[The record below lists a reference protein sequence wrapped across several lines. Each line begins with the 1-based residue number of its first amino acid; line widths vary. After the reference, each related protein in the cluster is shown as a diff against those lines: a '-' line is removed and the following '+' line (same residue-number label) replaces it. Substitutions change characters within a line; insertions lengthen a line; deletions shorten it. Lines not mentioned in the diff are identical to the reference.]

1 MTRDGSTLPDWI
13 PDGAR
18 SIYSYTEPFSDQ
30 RREWAMQALFHAQ
43 GLADLF
49 GHLGKLWLSEN
60 EWSYLVGC
68 IVNAVE
74 CTPEGGAATR
84 DRPDDKVLIRDKQT
98 RADALLS
105 QLAAK
110 ARGLADLLDELD
122 ELRATVPGETYSS
135 LALIESAL
143 SRNAAAAVFERFR
156 RELSSY
162 QIHGFPGPTELL
174 RVLAASAD
182 AHPPAAEVFSDD
194 PWLSSQK
201 SSWRDFMR
209 IMARCISDIYTMY
222 QVRIVLEE
230 KHWIALVHAL
240 ISHDISRSSVNAE
253 CRKLPPFPWEK
264 QKK

>member
-1 MTRDGSTLPDWI
+1 MHD
-13 PDGAR
+13 
-18 SIYSYTEPFSDQ
+18 
-30 RREWAMQALFHAQ
+30 LFHAQ
-43 GLADLF
+43 DLEDLF
-49 GHLGKLWLSEN
+49 RHLNELWLSED
-60 EWSYLVGC
+60 EWSYLIGC

-74 CTPEGGAATR
+74 CVPDEGAATR
-84 DRPDDKVLIRDKQT
+84 DRPDDKVRIRDKQT

-105 QLAAK
+105 QLAVK

-122 ELRATVPGETYSS
+122 DLRATVPGETYSS

-143 SRNAAAAVFERFR
+143 SRNAADDDFKRFN

-162 QIHGFPGPTELL
+162 KRNGFPAPAELL
-174 RVLAASAD
+174 RCLAASAD
-182 AHPPAAEVFSDD
+182 AHPPASKVFSDD

-209 IMARCISDIYTMY
+209 IMARCISDIYAMY
-222 QVRIVLEE
+222 QVRIVFKE

-253 CRKLPPFPWEK
+253 RRNLPPFPWEK